1 MSPMDG
7 RSGDGKPMRLAP
19 RRQRHRPPL
28 ALLRRGI
35 VTPGAV
41 ESLAHHLDGALTSIM
56 LAQPTP
62 RDGWNAASV
71 WREERRKW

>member
-1 MSPMDG
+1 MGNRCGSRHDD
-7 RSGDGKPMRLAP
+7 SGIAR
-19 RRQRHRPPL
+19 PL

-41 ESLAHHLDGALTSIM
+41 ESLAHHLDGALTGIM